1 MTQRFRMVLLGYC
14 LLFASIIVFG
24 SEPILTK
31 PSVVDQMVVMSQKD
45 KTATNIAIMLSGE
58 SEENKVFLLQVNG
71 KFYPKFFEDFD
82 SIHDVQLRS
91 YPNGFCIDIE
101 NGANYT
107 RSSKV
112 FFKIESKQ
120 SIRLEKIETYI
131 PRMSKGYE
139 EYTRYEFQEIDDF
152 LLENV
157 KADSILFG
165 M

>member
-1 MTQRFRMVLLGYC
+1 MMTQRFKMVLLGYC
-14 LLFASIIVFG
+14 LLFASIVFG

-31 PSVVDQMVVMSQKD
+31 PSVVDKMVVMSQKD
-45 KTATNIAIMLSGE
+45 KTATNIAIMVSGE
-58 SEENKVFLLQVNG
+58 SEENKAFLLQVNG
-71 KFYPKFFEDFD
+71 KFYSKFFEDFD
-82 SIHDVQLRS
+82 SIHDVQLHS

-107 RSSKV
+107 RNSKV

-131 PRMSKGYE
+131 PRMNKGYE

-152 LLENV
+152 LLGNIKV
-157 KADSILFG
+157 ASVLFG
-165 M
+165 V